1 MAYVCV
7 AIFFKAKWG
16 FKPHQIQ
23 LAFEFRRI
31 KLVDCRKQEIEEE
44 EEEVSWKGQKNKE
57 RILRTK
63 VHLDI

>member
-1 MAYVCV
+1 
-7 AIFFKAKWG
+7 
-16 FKPHQIQ
+16 
-23 LAFEFRRI
+23 
-31 KLVDCRKQEIEEE
+31 LVDCRKQEEE

>member
-31 KLVDCRKQEIEEE
+31 KLVDCRKQE
-44 EEEVSWKGQKNKE
+44 EEVSWKGKKNKE